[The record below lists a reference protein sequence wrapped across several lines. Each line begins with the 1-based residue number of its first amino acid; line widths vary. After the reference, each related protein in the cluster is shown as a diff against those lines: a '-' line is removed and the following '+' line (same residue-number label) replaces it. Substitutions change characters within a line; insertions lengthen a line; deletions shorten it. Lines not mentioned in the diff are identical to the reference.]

1 MYTNYT
7 KETYDGFSNYFA
19 QNNLVTAIMEALEER
34 AFFRKSAREEVAA
47 WAERKAQ
54 EEPVPPEVQKAED
67 QKMLRK
73 GKIILSCFG
82 VVVLGLIVFFMRYV

>member
-1 MYTNYT
+1 MN
-7 KETYDGFSNYFA
+7 KPKSVKSGDAS
-19 QNNLVTAIMEALEER
+19 VIMEALEER

-54 EEPVPPEVQKAED
+54 EAPVPPEVQKAKD

-73 GKIILSCFG
+73 GKIILACFG
-82 VVVLGLIVFFMRYV
+82 AVVLGLILFFMRYV